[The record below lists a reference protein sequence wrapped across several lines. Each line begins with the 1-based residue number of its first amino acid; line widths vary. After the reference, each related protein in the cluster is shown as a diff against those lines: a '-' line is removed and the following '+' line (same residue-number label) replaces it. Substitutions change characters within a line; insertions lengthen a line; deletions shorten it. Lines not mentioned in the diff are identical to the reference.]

1 MDEGYLKDS
10 KGRKVSF
17 DNVFLFLTTNLGSQK
32 QEVGFTTSTIKANEE
47 LEEFLGVEFVNR
59 IGKSYQFQPLKE
71 ESIKKIMSQKL
82 SVLTKAFRKKNIN
95 VKISQKIVEKMI
107 EKTNYEK
114 YGARQVD
121 KIIDSMVTPVI
132 VDAWYKGEKEI
143 TV

>member
-1 MDEGYLKDS
+1 
-10 KGRKVSF
+10 
-17 DNVFLFLTTNLGSQK
+17 
-32 QEVGFTTSTIKANEE
+32 
-47 LEEFLGVEFVNR
+47 
-59 IGKSYQFQPLKE
+59 
-71 ESIKKIMSQKL
+71 
-82 SVLTKAFRKKNIN
+82 
-95 VKISQKIVEKMI
+95 MI